1 MLRILPS
8 AFSFL
13 ILLLG
18 IDVPSGAQTI
28 SLGSD
33 SANVI
38 SHDSTG
44 YGHFHPL
51 DIPDDT
57 GLFIYSKDG
66 AEALRIYGSF
76 RLLLVLDERQQ
87 FQAYGIDPPMIP
99 AGDDDFENYNA
110 TWTTNMSRLGIDV
123 LLGTGIGTGLLVRF
137 ELDWKGT
144 TEKFRVRHLFM
155 RSQNWIVGFTWNGF
169 TTLAY
174 LPQTVAGH
182 MTGAVS
188 GRRTPQFT
196 YYNEQNNWKY
206 QLGLEYNTASLIKP
220 DTLGAVSRVIFP
232 ALVGQFSYAG
242 DWGQVGMGAMLKPN
256 RVQFTGGDKR
266 AESILGYGAMIA
278 AKFNIKKKNRIMF
291 SGYKGSGM
299 GSYIVDYTFAVIEL
313 VYNPQTTEFENMDL
327 YGGFLAYE
335 HDWSQAWLSTF
346 GGAYNHAINKSF
358 QGDLAFNYSYKSMV
372 NLFYRPISKM
382 KGFVVGAE
390 ILYTERFNKNNTSNK
405 ALRASLL
412 MYYDF

>member
-1 MLRILPS
+1 MKKYTLYSLP
-8 AFSFL
+8 FL

-18 IDVPSGAQTI
+18 LDVPSGAQTI

-33 SANVI
+33 SAKVI

-66 AEALRIYGSF
+66 SEALRIYGSF
-76 RLLLVLDERQQ
+76 RMLFVLDDRQQ
-87 FQAYGIDPPMIP
+87 FQAYQIDPPMIP

-110 TWTTNMSRLGIDV
+110 TWTTNMSRLGIDA
-123 LLGTGIGTGLLVRF
+123 LLGAGMGTGLLVRF

-155 RSQNWIVGFTWNGF
+155 RSRNWIFGYTWNSF
-169 TTLAY
+169 NAVSY

-188 GRRTPQFT
+188 GRRTPQIT
-196 YYNEQNNWKY
+196 YYNKINNWKY
-206 QLGLEYNTASLIKP
+206 QLGLEYKTASLIKP
-220 DTLGAVSRVIFP
+220 DTLDAVSRVIFP
-232 ALVGQFSYAG
+232 SLVGQGSYAG
-242 DWGQVGMGAMLKPN
+242 DWGQVGMAAMLKPN
-256 RVQFTGGDKR
+256 RVQFTGDDKR
-266 AESILGYGAMIA
+266 AESLLGYGAMIA
-278 AKFNIKKKNRIMF
+278 TKFNIIKTNRIMF
-291 SGYKGSGM
+291 SGYMGSGM
-299 GSYIVDYTFAVIEL
+299 GSYIVDYTFSLIEL
-313 VYNPQTTEFENMDL
+313 VYNPQTTKFENMDL

-335 HDWSQAWLSTF
+335 HDWSEALSSTL

-382 KGFVVGAE
+382 KGLVVGAE
-390 ILYTERFNKNNTSNK
+390 ILYAERFNKNNTSNK